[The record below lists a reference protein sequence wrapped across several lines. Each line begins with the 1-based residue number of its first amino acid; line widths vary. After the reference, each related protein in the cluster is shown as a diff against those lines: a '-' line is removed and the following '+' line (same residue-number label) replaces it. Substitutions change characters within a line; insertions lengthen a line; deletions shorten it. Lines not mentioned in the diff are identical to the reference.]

1 MSHEWKQGD
10 RVILGGEVCTVD
22 RVTPTGR
29 VVVGKRQFNPDGRER
44 GESYSRIRLWTESGQ
59 KEIDDREASRLATHR
74 IKAAIQKAQRW
85 VMDNGHQYTRFI
97 SGPVSR
103 IMTAETIAV
112 ADRIAAAIEAELG
125 DRT

>member
-1 MSHEWKQGD
+1 M
-10 RVILGGEVCTVD
+10 ILGGEVYTVD

-44 GESYSRIRLWTESGQ
+44 GESYSRIRLWTESGRLWTESGQ
-59 KEIDDREASRLATHR
+59 KEIDDREASRLATRR
-74 IKAAIQKAQRW
+74 IRAAIQKAERW